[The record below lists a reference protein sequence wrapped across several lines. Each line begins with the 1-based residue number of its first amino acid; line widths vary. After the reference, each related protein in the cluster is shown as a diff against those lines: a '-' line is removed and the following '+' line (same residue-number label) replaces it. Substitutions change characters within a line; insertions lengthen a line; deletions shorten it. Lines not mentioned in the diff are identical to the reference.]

1 MKIVIF
7 SQLFYPEV
15 VSINEVASL
24 LVARGHEVT
33 VMTGLPNA
41 PVGKIFDGYGPFKR
55 LKEIWHGVEIR
66 RNWLIPRGSGSS
78 WRLPINYVSF
88 AAFASLM
95 LPRLSGKKPDIIF
108 VNQLSPV
115 TKALP
120 AILYKKITGAPM
132 VMWIHDLWPESVAS
146 SGAIKNK
153 RVIGAIGKM
162 VNYIYRHCDL
172 IFVQSKAMNPKIVER
187 GVSPGAIAFLPNP
200 IDTFFVPVAPGKTA
214 QRPEALAQVPQ
225 DAFIL
230 MFAGSIGR
238 SQDLPTIIAAAD
250 RLRQHKDI
258 HWVFVGGGFSQPE
271 AEAMVKKRGLEK
283 CIHFVGSHPIE
294 AMPQFYAAADAM
306 LVTLK
311 NEEIFAL
318 TVPLKTQGY
327 LACAKPLICNVPG
340 EAARIINEADAG
352 FTVPPEDP
360 EALADAVRQAYNMRG
375 AQLEAKGRNGRRY
388 FEANY
393 TQEKILDA
401 LEGALH
407 KRILNSRDENLVSP
421 KVKANP

>member
-7 SQLFYPEV
+7 SQRFNPEV
-15 VSINEVASL
+15 ATINEVASL
-24 LVARGHEVT
+24 LVARGHDVT

-41 PVGKIFDGYGPFKR
+41 PKGKIFDGYGPFKR
-55 LKEIWHGVEIR
+55 LKEKWNGVDIR

-78 WRLPINYVSF
+78 WRLPITYLSF

-95 LPRLSGKKPDIIF
+95 LPRLRGKNPDIIF
-108 VNQLSPV
+108 VNQLSPI

-120 AILYKKITGAPM
+120 AILYKKFTGAPM

-146 SGAIKNK
+146 SGAIKSE
-153 RVIGAIGKM
+153 RAIDAIGNM
-162 VNYIYRHCDL
+162 VSYIYRHCDL
-172 IFVQSKAMNPKIVER
+172 ILVQSKAMNPKVVER
-187 GVSPGAIAFLPNP
+187 GGAVDQITFLPNP
-200 IDTFFVPVAPGKTA
+200 IDTFFAPVENAE
-214 QRPEALAQVPQ
+214 RPEALAKIPL
-225 DAFIL
+225 DAFVL
-230 MFAGSIGR
+230 MFAGNIGR

-250 RLRQHKDI
+250 RLREHKDI
-258 HWVFVGGGFSQPE
+258 HWVFVGDGFFRPE
-271 AEAMVKKRGLEK
+271 AEAMVKKRGLED
-283 CIHFVGSHPIE
+283 CVHFVGSHPIDT
-294 AMPQFYAAADAM
+294 MPQFYAAADAM

-327 LACAKPLICNVPG
+327 LACARPVVCNVPG
-340 EAARIINEADAG
+340 EAARIINEAAAG
-352 FTVPPEDP
+352 VTAPPEDP
-360 EALADAVRQAYNMRG
+360 EALAATVHQAYTMRG

-407 KRILNSRDENLVSP
+407 KRIQNSRDENLVSP